1 MVRCAEPVVCE
12 SWCAMLYQ
20 WWWIMESYAQPVVV
34 NHVELCW
41 VSGCETLLSQKLI
54 SMVYYTES
62 LVLNRFQLCWD
73 NGCESWW
80 GMLIQ
85 WFVNHGVLSC
95 TSSGESSW
103 AMLSQWLWN
112 IVSYAELSVCE
123 SWCAMLSQWLWISML
138 CWTRCV
144 EIMVCYSEPV
154 VGNHGVNAVPV
165 VMNHCLLFCA
175 SRCEPWRCILRQ

>member
-1 MVRCAEPVVCE
+1 MVVNHGEVCWY
-12 SWCAMLYQ
+12 SSL
-20 WWWIMESYAQPVVV
+20 WIMVCYAVSVVV
-34 NHVELCW
+34 NHGELCSA
-41 VSGCETLLSQKLI
+41 SG
-54 SMVYYTES
+54 
-62 LVLNRFQLCWD
+62 R
-73 NGCESWW
+73 ESW
-80 GMLIQ
+80 
-85 WFVNHGVLSC
+85 
-95 TSSGESSW
+95 W

-112 IVSYAELSVCE
+112 IVSYAELSVWE

-175 SRCEPWRCILRQ
+175 SRCEPWRCILRQWLWIIMFYSVPVGVTHGELCWTSGCESWCVILCQ

>member
-34 NHVELCW
+34 NHVELW
-41 VSGCETLLSQKLI
+41 WISGCETLLSQKLI

-95 TSSGESSW
+95 TSGGESSW
-103 AMLSQWLWN
+103 AMLSQWSW
-112 IVSYAELSVCE
+112 IMVSYAEPMVVKHC
-123 SWCAMLSQWLWISML
+123 QL
-138 CWTRCV
+138 CWTQCV
-144 EIMVCYSEPV
+144 GIMVCYAKPV
-154 VGNHGVNAVPV
+154 VVNQCAMLNQVCGNHG
-165 VMNHCLLFCA
+165 LLFWA
-175 SRCEPWRCILRQ
+175 SGWESRCECCASGYESLSVILCQ